1 MFGCRFIYKSLSNKG
16 KLCRKNKKSRDKIPC
31 VNNAD
36 IFTESE
42 SNSRVDSLLV
52 NDQVKIPVVSKAKAK
67 INTSII
73 QERQKEID
81 QDTLL
86 KYIE

>member
-1 MFGCRFIYKSLSNKG
+1 MQSHVESRNTKS
-16 KLCRKNKKSRDKIPC
+16 C
-31 VNNAD
+31 VNIAD
-36 IFTESE
+36 IFAESE

-52 NDQVKIPVVSKAKAK
+52 NDQVKIPVVSKTKAK